1 MSPSIHP
8 TLTVGRNLR
17 SSRRYL
23 RLSQSVVAEVLGTTR
38 QAVAA
43 FEKDQRAP
51 NLRQLAAL
59 ANLYRLTLDEL
70 VGVQRSA
77 IAPQLAPP
85 ILPRLNT
92 TTELGDEDRLELIA
106 FKSYL
111 NRRPPRPVVEFK
123 QGKLETVSAVVHRLL
138 TERGFSNATPVPV
151 FALIAQFGVEIRFTA
166 LDSLAGALLL
176 GDERHPTGIL
186 VNSDQPFERQRFS
199 AAHELGHLLLGHEPM
214 DKSFLSFLGRRF
226 EPEELDADAFAGELL
241 IPTDLLIDKVKAFES
256 GSIDES
262 VYLLARTF
270 AVSFQ
275 AMTFRLAK
283 LGALR
288 PEQQKKLDATKPSE
302 VAKRLKSAEIT
313 KAPFRVA
320 WVAKAAAS
328 LPKDWHEAAGPDT
341 VRTLQES
348 AYLYYLTQVPEG
360 SAADSAGGVYEQ
372 VAKWVAEKYPIVTP
386 S

>member
-1 MSPSIHP
+1 M
-8 TLTVGRNLR
+8 TVGRNLR
-17 SSRRYL
+17 TARRYL

-38 QAVAA
+38 QAVAS

-51 NLRQLAAL
+51 NLTQLAGL

-77 IAPQLAPP
+77 IAPHLAPA
-85 ILPRLNT
+85 ILPRLNSS
-92 TTELGDEDRLELIA
+92 TELGDDDRLELTA
-106 FKSYL
+106 FKTYL
-111 NRRPPRPVVEFK
+111 SRRPARHVLHFK
-123 QGKLETVSAVVHRLL
+123 QTRLETVSAVVRRLL
-138 TERGFSNATPVPV
+138 KERGFESATPVPV

-166 LDSLAGALLL
+166 LDALAGALLL
-176 GDERHPTGIL
+176 GDDEHPTGIL

-199 AAHELGHLLLGHEPM
+199 AAHELAHLLLGHEP
-214 DKSFLSFLGRRF
+214 KENSFLSFLGRRF
-226 EPEELDADAFAGELL
+226 EPEEMDADAFAGELL
-241 IPTDLLIDKVKAFES
+241 VPTELLTEKMKAFAN
-256 GSIDES
+256 GPVDES

-288 PEQQKKLDATKPSE
+288 PEQQKKLDATKPSD
-302 VAKRLKSAEIT
+302 VAKRLRGHESSKT
-313 KAPFRVA
+313 PFESA

-328 LPKDWHEAAGPDT
+328 LPKNWHESAGPDT

-348 AYLYYLTQVPEG
+348 AYLYYLTKVPEG

-372 VAKWVAEKYPIVTP
+372 VAKWVAVKYPIVTP

>member
-1 MSPSIHP
+1 
-8 TLTVGRNLR
+8 LTVGRNLR
-17 SSRRYL
+17 ASRRYL
-23 RLSQSVVAEVLGTTR
+23 RLSQSVVADVLGTTR

-51 NLRQLAAL
+51 NLTQLAGL

-77 IAPQLAPP
+77 IAPQVAPT
-85 ILPRLNT
+85 ILPRLNASA
-92 TTELGDEDRLELIA
+92 ELGDDDRRELIA

-111 NRRPPRPVVEFK
+111 HRRPDRSTVQFE
-123 QGKLETVSAVVHRLL
+123 QSKLEPVTAVVRRLL
-138 TERGFSNATPVPV
+138 KASGFEDATPVPV

-176 GDERHPTGIL
+176 GDGHPTGVL

-214 DKSFLSFLGRRF
+214 SGSFLSFLGRRF

-241 IPTDLLIDKVKAFES
+241 IPTHLLTEKVGDFA
-256 GSIDES
+256 GRPIDES

-275 AMTFRLAK
+275 AMTLRLAK

-288 PEQQKKLDATKPSE
+288 PDQQRKLDTVKPSE
-302 VAKRLKSAEIT
+302 VAKRLASTEVAKT
-313 KAPFRVA
+313 PFRSA
-320 WVAKAAAS
+320 WVATAAAS
-328 LPKDWHEAAGPDT
+328 LQDDWHESAGPDT
-341 VRTLQES
+341 VRMLQES

-360 SAADSAGGVYEQ
+360 NAADSAGGVYEQ
-372 VAKWVAEKYPIVTP
+372 VAKWVAEKYPIVST
-386 S
+386 